1 MLLERRSTQGVEA
14 RHVGELDRQ
23 LVTHLGQRV
32 LIAPTLDRRGE
43 DVGDGLEEMDV
54 VPREGPRAVGE
65 RPERAE
71 RPFAALD
78 DDAQAADDAV
88 FSQHVRGDEPGLGA
102 EVLHDHRLARRQGE
116 AGERAGSC
124 LHRLVAGVPPA
135 PAGARPQHEAVPF
148 RGQLHHP
155 AELHAEAIGDRA
167 DGFVEELAQV
177 GPGQRPLPEAGHDG
191 LLGGA
196 LPELLLGAD
205 PFLDGSGQL
214 FGLPCQLLR
223 DPLLLRGLLAEPLH
237 LPPPLLLGQRPLVL
251 LALVLDEVGRL
262 PLDLLVLQEQLDEDR
277 DLGPE
282 HRRDDRLGQEID
294 GAQRVAA
301 VDLHLGA
308 LERRQE
314 EDRRVLRAVA
324 LADQLGRLEAVHAR
338 HMDVHQDGGI
348 VLIQDSHQGLLPG
361 GGPNQVQSLGGEE
374 GLQGEQVAGLVVH
387 QQDVD
392 LRSRFHTTLLPW
404 G

>member
-1 MLLERRSTQGVEA
+1 M
-14 RHVGELDRQ
+14 
-23 LVTHLGQRV
+23 
-32 LIAPTLDRRGE
+32 
-43 DVGDGLEEMDV
+43 
-54 VPREGPRAVGE
+54 
-65 RPERAE
+65 
-71 RPFAALD
+71 
-78 DDAQAADDAV
+78 
-88 FSQHVRGDEPGLGA
+88 
-102 EVLHDHRLARRQGE
+102 
-116 AGERAGSC
+116 
-124 LHRLVAGVPPA
+124 
-135 PAGARPQHEAVPF
+135 
-148 RGQLHHP
+148 
-155 AELHAEAIGDRA
+155 
-167 DGFVEELAQV
+167 
-177 GPGQRPLPEAGHDG
+177 
-191 LLGGA
+191 
-196 LPELLLGAD
+196 
-205 PFLDGSGQL
+205 
-214 FGLPCQLLR
+214 
-223 DPLLLRGLLAEPLH
+223 
-237 LPPPLLLGQRPLVL
+237 
-251 LALVLDEVGRL
+251 GRL

-301 VDLHLGA
+301 VDLRLGA